1 MSIIDFIVVL
11 RIFGRI
17 KVAMA
22 KMIPHNLPKTSRSN
36 AEKILFDIFA
46 KELSDDYIVFYSAW
60 WQHKFKYIIQ
70 DREADFIIIH
80 PNKGILILE
89 AKGGQ
94 IRYDSINKTWYQN
107 ENRMKISPFQQVKN
121 IKFAFLSFLSQYPE
135 FVSKDF
141 CIGQCISF
149 TDIDSVE
156 SGLPS
161 ESPQEILIL
170 RPHLSDINQCISSI
184 FNYYKAGAKKVGLG
198 EQRIQKIIDL
208 ISPST
213 IFKKYMV
220 NDIGEIQQEI
230 FKLTKHQFDVLNSLY
245 LHRQSVILGCAGSG
259 KTQLAVEKAKRLC
272 QHQIKT
278 CVTCKSSYLSL
289 YLTASLQDEI
299 QNGYCLVYNYK
310 DIGAK
315 NFNVEFNCEAI
326 IVDEGQDFCTE
337 EIEQLKHLIQ
347 SDGIFYIFQDSN
359 QNLSKKITSYALP
372 VNPTVLDKNCR
383 NTHQIF
389 EYAKPFVSC
398 LHPITSSLV
407 KGKDVIQREY
417 KETGE
422 ILKLIEQDIVC
433 LVDEEKVST
442 TQIII
447 LTDMYPLSK
456 SILFDNL
463 KLNQFELKQYSPN
476 NIAPNVIQ
484 WSNIGIY
491 KGLEND
497 IVILCFEKQK
507 TLIPSNWD
515 IANRYTG
522 TTRARSLLII
532 YKSPDPDID
541 F

>member
-1 MSIIDFIVVL
+1 MSIIDFIVFL
-11 RIFGRI
+11 QIFGRI
-17 KVAMA
+17 KVIMA
-22 KMIPHNLPKTSRSN
+22 KMIPHNLPKTIRSN
-36 AEKILFDIFA
+36 AEKILFKIFA
-46 KELSDDYIVFYSAW
+46 EELSDDYIVFHGTW
-60 WQHKFKYIIQ
+60 WQHIKYIIQ

-80 PNKGILILE
+80 PDKGILILE
-89 AKGGQ
+89 AKRGQ
-94 IRYDSINKTWYQN
+94 IRYDSIDKTWYQN
-107 ENRMKISPFQQVKN
+107 ENIMTISPFQQARE
-121 IKFAFLSFLSQYPE
+121 IKYKFLDFLSKYRE
-135 FVSKDF
+135 FESKDF

-149 TDIDSVE
+149 TDIDYVE

-170 RPHLSDINQCISSI
+170 RPHLSNINHCISSI
-184 FNYYKAGAKKVGLG
+184 FNYYKAEAKKVSLG
-198 EQRIQKIIDL
+198 EHRTQQIIDL

-213 IFKKYMV
+213 SFKKYMV

-230 FKLTKHQFDVLNSLY
+230 FKLTEHQFDVLTNLC
-245 LHRQSVILGCAGSG
+245 LQNQSVILGCAGSG
-259 KTQLAVEKAKRLC
+259 KTQLAIEKAKRLC

-278 CVTCKSSYLSL
+278 CVTCKSSYLTL

-310 DIGAK
+310 DIRAL
-315 NFNVEFNCEAI
+315 NLNLEFNCEAI
-326 IVDEGQDFCTE
+326 IVDEGQDFGTE

-359 QNLSKKITSYALP
+359 QNLSKKITPYALS
-372 VNPTVLDKNCR
+372 VNATVLNKNCR

-389 EYAKPFVSC
+389 EYAEPFVSC
-398 LHPITSSLV
+398 KHPITSSLV

-417 KETGE
+417 KETDE
-422 ILKLIEQDIVC
+422 ILKLLEEDIVY
-433 LVDEEKVST
+433 LVDKENVLT
-442 TQIII
+442 MQIII

-476 NIAPNVIQ
+476 NIVPNVIQ

-515 IANRYTG
+515 IANRYIG
-522 TTRARSLLII
+522 VTRARSLLII
-532 YKSPDPDID
+532 YESPDPDID